1 MAPFA
6 NLKIIFFNAIFVY
19 FRSVRSSSVQVK
31 AVEVA
36 HSLAITSSGI
46 PLIPDADRGFS
57 PDPGSHVEEIAL
69 LATSEHSSVSHQSG
83 AAEEQPTSNV
93 SLQKELDTIQKPHG
107 NCMYQS
113 VF

>member
-1 MAPFA
+1 MQA
-6 NLKIIFFNAIFVY
+6 
-19 FRSVRSSSVQVK
+19 K
-31 AVEVA
+31 AVGVA

-46 PLIPDADRGFS
+46 PLIPGADRGFS
-57 PDPGSHVEEIAL
+57 PEPGSHDEKISL

-83 AAEEQPTSNV
+83 AAKEQSTNKV

-107 NCMYQS
+107 NCMYQIIS